1 MKYDVKDFTID
12 EKIRLLAAKDRWH
25 TADFGGRLYCPMVSD
40 GPVGLR
46 AFESEENGV
55 MKYCTAVAFPS
66 TQVLGQTWDTSKAYR
81 MGEVLADECIERGVD
96 VLLAPGINVKRLP
109 ICGRNF
115 EYVSE
120 DPYLSGVFGREYIKG
135 VQDHHIGT
143 SLKHFCANNQEYSR
157 YTQSSEV
164 DERTLREIY
173 TYNFKIALEAK
184 PWTVMSSYNLVNGVK
199 MSAHRK
205 LYTMLL

>member
-1 MKYDVKDFTID
+1 
-12 EKIRLLAAKDRWH
+12 
-25 TADFGGRLYCPMVSD
+25 
-40 GPVGLR
+40 
-46 AFESEENGV
+46 
-55 MKYCTAVAFPS
+55 
-66 TQVLGQTWDTSKAYR
+66 

-120 DPYLSGVFGREYIKG
+120 DPYLSGIFGREYIKG
-135 VQDHHIGT
+135 VQKHHVGT
-143 SLKHFCANNQEYSR
+143 SLKHYCANNQEYSR
-157 YTQSSEV
+157 FSQSSEV

-184 PWTVMSSYNLVNGVK
+184 PWTVTRRRL
-199 MSAHRK
+199 H
-205 LYTMLL
+205 LYS